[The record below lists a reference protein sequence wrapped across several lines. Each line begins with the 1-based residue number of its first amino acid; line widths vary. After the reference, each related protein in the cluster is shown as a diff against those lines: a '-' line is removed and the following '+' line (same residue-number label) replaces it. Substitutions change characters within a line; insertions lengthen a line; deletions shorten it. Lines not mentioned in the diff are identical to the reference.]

1 MTAPLRLVR
10 PAAAGALA
18 LALLGACSAWAAGG
32 GHDSHAPPAPLPA
45 PAPATASA
53 APVAM
58 PAAQAVA
65 LPKVAAPT
73 RQALETLLGSLPEG
87 ADAGGAPRARAVAGR
102 NETVDAAVRRTL
114 GDLPFKE
121 SFLRGVFLE
130 LNAAAVQPGTM
141 RLVAGAPLQ
150 LPNVADL
157 RAHLQRVLGTPPG
170 AHAAVPA
177 HAGAQAHA
185 APAPGTPAMAE
196 RRAWV
201 RFP

>member
-1 MTAPLRLVR
+1 MKATQRPPR
-10 PAAAGALA
+10 PAGTGAFA
-18 LALLGACSAWAAGG
+18 LALLAGGLACSAWAAGG
-32 GHDSHAPPAPLPA
+32 GPASPAGVTPA
-45 PAPATASA
+45 PAAASA
-53 APVAM
+53 SAMPVAM
-58 PAAQAVA
+58 PAAQAVS
-65 LPKVAAPT
+65 LPKAPTPT
-73 RQALETLLGSLPEG
+73 RQALETLLGSLPEV
-87 ADAGGAPRARAVAGR
+87 ADASGAPRARAVAGR

-150 LPNVADL
+150 VPNVADL
-157 RAHLQRVLGTPPG
+157 RAHLQRALGTSPG
-170 AHAAVPA
+170 AAAHAA
-177 HAGAQAHA
+177 AQAHPAA
-185 APAPGTPAMAE
+185 APGANVPGD